1 MFPDSLGGEKYMR
14 KVPIALG
21 AAASL
26 LVLGL
31 SAGAAEASADGG
43 AHVSHLAYVSHS
55 AKKSGAD
62 TSCKTAKYRDVNTA
76 IAAVS
81 VGGTVIVCAGTYDEQ
96 VVVTKPLTLLG
107 RGATIN
113 AKGQK
118 RLKIGPE
125 TLPGSVGIGV
135 LDTSAVRISGFRV
148 TEAGFDAILVAA
160 SWHVLVSG
168 NYLWG
173 NGDVGVDVNGSS
185 YTQVTHNY
193 STRDEGGGFLVAD
206 DIGPSGHDLVGW
218 NTATRNPGGCGVII
232 AGHSTAGVRNNLV
245 IDNWLSFN
253 GTLKSSG
260 GGAGVVI
267 ASEVPGET
275 VAHTIVEGNHI
286 WGNGLAGV
294 TIHAHEPNQ
303 NFNGTQ
309 IKGNW
314 IGQNNTLGDPIGLF
328 ASTAKKAKDFS
339 VPDHRTTGIL
349 AATASSVTGTLIA
362 NNHISDNYFGIFLE
376 RLSTVKR
383 ANVSGLGTNRFSR
396 VHQHV
401 KFVIAHVS

>member
-1 MFPDSLGGEKYMR
+1 MFPRSLGGEKYMR

-21 AAASL
+21 AAASV

-31 SAGAAEASADGG
+31 SAGAAAASTDGS
-43 AHVSHLAYVSHS
+43 AHVSHLVYVSHS
-55 AKKSGAD
+55 AKNGVD
-62 TSCKTAKYRDVNTA
+62 TSCKTAKYRNINTA

-81 VGGTVIVCAGTYDEQ
+81 AGGTVIVCAGTYDEQ
-96 VVVTKPLTLLG
+96 VVVAKPLTLIG

-118 RLKIGPE
+118 PLKIGPE

-135 LDTSAVRISGFRV
+135 LGTRYVQVRGFRV
-148 TEAGFDAILVAA
+148 TGAGFDAILVGA
-160 SWHVLVSG
+160 SSDVLVAR

-185 YTQVTHNY
+185 YTQVTNNY
-193 STRDEGGGFLVAD
+193 ATRNQGGGFLVAD
-206 DIGPSGHDLVGW
+206 DIGPNSHNTVGW

-232 AGHSTAGVRNNLV
+232 AGHSTAGVRDNLV
-245 IDNWLSFN
+245 IDNALSYN

-275 VAHTIVEGNHI
+275 VANTVVEGNHI

-303 NFNGTQ
+303 DFNGTQ

-328 ASTAKKAKDFS
+328 ASTAKNAKNYA
-339 VPDHRTTGIL
+339 VPDTRTTGIL

-362 NNHISDNYFGIFLE
+362 NNHISNNHFGIFLE
-376 RLSTVKR
+376 ALSTVKT
-383 ANVSGLGTNRFSR
+383 AHVSGLASNRFT
-396 VHQHV
+396 HV
-401 KFVIAHVS
+401 VQAIKFVIAHV

>member
-1 MFPDSLGGEKYMR
+1 MFLDSLGGEKYMR

-31 SAGAAEASADGG
+31 SAGVAEASADGS

-55 AKKSGAD
+55 AKKNGAD
-62 TSCKTAKYRDVNTA
+62 TSCKTAKYRDINTA

-81 VGGTVIVCAGTYDEQ
+81 AGGTVIVCAGTYDEQ

-118 RLKIGPE
+118 PLKIGPK

-135 LDTSAVRISGFRV
+135 LGTSRVRVSGFRV
-148 TEAGFDAILVAA
+148 TGAGFDAILVGA
-160 SWHVLVSG
+160 SSHVLVSG

-193 STRDEGGGFLVAD
+193 SARNEGGGFLVAD
-206 DIGPSGHDLVGW
+206 DIGPSSHNVVGW

-245 IDNWLSFN
+245 IDNWLSYN

-275 VAHTIVEGNHI
+275 VANTIVEGNHI

-328 ASTAKKAKDFS
+328 ASTAKNAKDFS
-339 VPDHRTTGIL
+339 VPDTRTTGIL
-349 AATASSVTGTLIA
+349 AATASSVTGTLIS
-362 NNHISDNYFGIFLE
+362 NNHISNNYFGIFLE
-376 RLSTVKR
+376 
-383 ANVSGLGTNRFSR
+383 A
-396 VHQHV
+396 
-401 KFVIAHVS
+401 

>member
-1 MFPDSLGGEKYMR
+1 MFLDSLGGEQYMP
-14 KVPIALG
+14 KVPIVLG

-31 SAGAAEASADGG
+31 SAGAAAASTDGG
-43 AHVSHLAYVSHS
+43 AHVSHLVYVSHS
-55 AKKSGAD
+55 AKNGAD
-62 TSCKTAKYRDVNTA
+62 TSCTTAKYRDINTA

-81 VGGTVIVCAGTYDEQ
+81 TGGTVIVCAGTYDEQ
-96 VVVTKPLTLLG
+96 VVITKPLTLIG
-107 RGATIN
+107 RGATIS

-118 RLKIGPE
+118 PLRLGPQ

-135 LDTSAVRISGFRV
+135 LGTHGVRVSGFRV
-148 TEAGFDAILVAA
+148 TGAGFDAILVGA
-160 SWHVLVSG
+160 SSHVLVSG

-185 YTQVTHNY
+185 YTQVLRNY
-193 STRDEGGGFLVAD
+193 STRNEGGGFLVAD
-206 DIGPSGHDLVGW
+206 DIGPNSHNVVGW

-232 AGHSTAGVRNNLV
+232 AGHSTDGVRDNLV
-245 IDNWLSFN
+245 IDNWLSYN

-275 VAHTIVEGNHI
+275 VANTIVEGNHI

-294 TIHAHEPNQ
+294 TIHVHEPNQ
-303 NFNGTQ
+303 DFNGTQ

-314 IGQNNTLGDPIGLF
+314 IGQNNTLGDPIGLS
-328 ASTAKKAKDFS
+328 ASTAKKAKNYA
-339 VPDHRTTGIL
+339 VPDTRTTGIL

-362 NNHISDNYFGIFLE
+362 NNHISNNHFGIFLE
-376 RLSTVKR
+376 RLSTVKK
-383 ANVSGLGTNRFSR
+383 ANVSGLGTNRFS
-396 VHQHV
+396 HV
-401 KFVIAHVS
+401 TQAFKFVVAHV

>member
-1 MFPDSLGGEKYMR
+1 MFLDSLGGEKYMR
-14 KVPIALG
+14 KGPVMLG
-21 AAASL
+21 TASSL

-31 SAGAAEASADGG
+31 SAGAAAASTDGS
-43 AHVSHLAYVSHS
+43 AHVSHLVYVSHS
-55 AKKSGAD
+55 AKNGAD
-62 TSCKTAKYRDVNTA
+62 TSCTTAKYRDINTA
-76 IAAVS
+76 IAGVS
-81 VGGTVIVCAGTYDEQ
+81 AGGTVIVCAGTYDEQ
-96 VVVTKPLTLLG
+96 VVVSKPLTLVG
-107 RGATIN
+107 RGATIS

-118 RLKIGPE
+118 PLKVGPE

-135 LDTSAVRISGFRV
+135 LGTAGVRVSGFRV
-148 TEAGFDAILVAA
+148 TGAGFDAILVGA
-160 SWHVLVSG
+160 SSHVVVSG

-185 YTQVTHNY
+185 YAEVLRNY
-193 STRDEGGGFLVAD
+193 STRNEGGGFLVAD
-206 DIGPSGHDLVGW
+206 DIGPSSHDEVGW

-232 AGHSTAGVRNNLV
+232 AGHSTAGVRDNLV
-245 IDNWLSFN
+245 IDNSLSYN

-275 VAHTIVEGNHI
+275 VANTTVEGNHI
-286 WGNGLAGV
+286 WGNGLSGV

-303 NFNGTQ
+303 DFNGTQ

-328 ASTAKKAKDFS
+328 ASTAKNAKDHA
-339 VPDHRTTGIL
+339 VPDTRTTGIL

-362 NNHISDNYFGIFLE
+362 NNHISNNHFGIFLE
-376 RLSTVKR
+376 RLSTVKT
-383 ANVSGLGTNRFSR
+383 ANVSGLGTNRFS
-396 VHQHV
+396 HV
-401 KFVIAHVS
+401 SQAFKFVLAHV

>member
-1 MFPDSLGGEKYMR
+1 MH
-14 KVPIALG
+14 KVPIVLG

-26 LVLGL
+26 LILGL
-31 SAGAAEASADGG
+31 SAGMAQASTG
-43 AHVSHLAYVSHS
+43 ASKLVSHLAYVSHS
-55 AKKSGAD
+55 AKHGVD
-62 TSCKTAKYRDVNTA
+62 TSCKTARYSDINTA
-76 IAAVS
+76 IAAVGA
-81 VGGTVIVCAGTYDEQ
+81 GGTVVVCAGTYDEQ
-96 VVVTKPLTLLG
+96 VVVTKSLKLYG
-107 RGATIN
+107 RGATID

-118 RLKIGPE
+118 PLKIGPQ
-125 TLPGSVGIGV
+125 TLPGSIGIGV
-135 LDTSAVRISGFRV
+135 LETSGVRVSGFRV
-148 TEAGFDAILVAA
+148 TGASFDAILVGA
-160 SWHVLVSG
+160 STHVLVTG

-193 STRDEGGGFLVAD
+193 STRNEGGGFLVAD
-206 DIGPSGHDLVGW
+206 DIGPSSYNEVGW

-232 AGHSTAGVRNNLV
+232 AGHSTDGVRGNLV
-245 IDNWLSFN
+245 IDNWLSYN

-275 VAHTIVEGNHI
+275 VANTTVEGNHI

-294 TIHAHEPNQ
+294 TVHAHEPGQ

-314 IGQNNTLGDPIGLF
+314 IGQNNTLGDPIDLF
-328 ASTAKKAKDFS
+328 ASTAKNAKNFA
-339 VPDHRTTGIL
+339 VPDTRTTGIL

-362 NNHISDNYFGIFLE
+362 NNHISDNHYGVFLE
-376 RLSTVKR
+376 ALSTVKT
-383 ANVSGLGTNRFSR
+383 ANVADLGTNRFSG
-396 VHQHV
+396 VHQAV
-401 KFVIAHVS
+401 KFVTAHVS

>member
-1 MFPDSLGGEKYMR
+1 MR
-14 KVPIALG
+14 KGPVMLG
-21 AAASL
+21 TASSL

-31 SAGAAEASADGG
+31 SAGAAAASTDGS
-43 AHVSHLAYVSHS
+43 AHVSHLVYVSHS
-55 AKKSGAD
+55 AKNGAD
-62 TSCKTAKYRDVNTA
+62 TSCTTAKYRDINTA
-76 IAAVS
+76 IAGVS
-81 VGGTVIVCAGTYDEQ
+81 AGGTVIVCAGTYDEQ
-96 VVVTKPLTLLG
+96 VVITKPLTLVG
-107 RGATIN
+107 RGATIG

-118 RLKIGPE
+118 PLKVGPE

-135 LDTSAVRISGFRV
+135 LGTAGVRVSGFRV
-148 TEAGFDAILVAA
+148 TGAGFDAILVGA
-160 SWHVLVSG
+160 SSHVVVSG

-185 YTQVTHNY
+185 YAEVLRNY
-193 STRDEGGGFLVAD
+193 STRNEGGGFLVAD
-206 DIGPSGHDLVGW
+206 DIGPSSHDEVGW

-232 AGHSTAGVRNNLV
+232 AGHSTAGVRDNLV
-245 IDNWLSFN
+245 IDNSLSYN

-275 VAHTIVEGNHI
+275 VANTTVEGNHI
-286 WGNGLAGV
+286 WGNGLSGV

-303 NFNGTQ
+303 DFNGTQ

-328 ASTAKKAKDFS
+328 ASTAKNAKDHA
-339 VPDHRTTGIL
+339 VPDTRTTGIL

-362 NNHISDNYFGIFLE
+362 NNHISNNHFGIFLE
-376 RLSTVKR
+376 RLSTVKT
-383 ANVSGLGTNRFSR
+383 ANVSGLGTNRFS
-396 VHQHV
+396 HV
-401 KFVIAHVS
+401 SQAFKFVLAHV

>member
-1 MFPDSLGGEKYMR
+1 
-14 KVPIALG
+14 
-21 AAASL
+21 
-26 LVLGL
+26 LV
-31 SAGAAEASADGG
+31 
-43 AHVSHLAYVSHS
+43 YVSHS
-55 AKKSGAD
+55 AKNGAD
-62 TSCKTAKYRDVNTA
+62 TSCKTARYRDINTA

-81 VGGTVIVCAGTYDEQ
+81 AGGTVIVCAGTYDEQ
-96 VVVTKPLTLLG
+96 VVVTKRLTLVG
-107 RGATIN
+107 RGATIS

-118 RLKIGPE
+118 PLKIGPE

-135 LDTSAVRISGFRV
+135 LGTGGVRVSGFRV
-148 TEAGFDAILVAA
+148 TGAGFDAILVGA
-160 SWHVLVSG
+160 SSHVLVSG

-185 YTQVTHNY
+185 YTEVVHNY
-193 STRDEGGGFLVAD
+193 STRNEGGGFLVAD
-206 DIGPSGHDLVGW
+206 DIGPSGHNEVGW

-232 AGHSTAGVRNNLV
+232 AGHSTDGVRDNLV
-245 IDNWLSFN
+245 IDNWLSYN

-275 VAHTIVEGNHI
+275 VANTIVEGNHI

-294 TIHAHEPNQ
+294 TVHAHEPNQ

-328 ASTAKKAKDFS
+328 ASTAKNAKDYA
-339 VPDHRTTGIL
+339 VPDTRTTGIL
-349 AATASSVTGTLIA
+349 AATASSVTGALIA
-362 NNHISDNYFGIFLE
+362 NNHISNNHFGIFLE
-376 RLSTVKR
+376 RLSTVKKS
-383 ANVSGLGTNRFSR
+383 NVSGLGTNRFS
-396 VHQHV
+396 HV
-401 KFVIAHVS
+401 SQAFKFVVAHV